1 MKHIVSMLTRDEYII
16 LPIPAPDTADSRI
29 PPRSTF
35 PRTNFTQIINEYG
48 ESPPS

>member
-16 LPIPAPDTADSRI
+16 LPVPAPDTADSRI

-35 PRTNFTQIINEYG
+35 PADKLHPNHQRIR
-48 ESPPS
+48 